1 MNLISGKNRLV
12 MTILLTGSNGFLG
25 KTILDVLEQEHH
37 FFTLSRSAGNYQL
50 NLDKQI
56 PDFQQKFDLVI
67 HVAGKAHSVP
77 KTDAEKKEFHQVN
90 VVGTENLLKG
100 LENSGIPAQ
109 FVFISSVAVYGQET
123 GIAISEDFLL
133 DAKDAYGLSK
143 IEGEKVILEWCKKNN
158 VICTILRLP
167 LLVGQNPP
175 GNLGSMMNAIK
186 KGFYFNIGGGIAKKS
201 MVLTKDVAKII
212 LVAAPKGGVFNLTD
226 RVHPT
231 FNELSVI
238 LASNQNKKSPLNMP
252 LFIAKLIGLIGDVLG
267 DKVPINT
274 NKVKKITSD
283 LTFDDSNAIH
293 KLNWKPEPVL
303 DFLRRENLL

>member
-1 MNLISGKNRLV
+1 
-12 MTILLTGSNGFLG
+12 
-25 KTILDVLEQEHH
+25 
-37 FFTLSRSAGNYQL
+37 
-50 NLDKQI
+50 
-56 PDFQQKFDLVI
+56 
-67 HVAGKAHSVP
+67 
-77 KTDAEKKEFHQVN
+77 
-90 VVGTENLLKG
+90 
-100 LENSGIPAQ
+100 
-109 FVFISSVAVYGQET
+109 
-123 GIAISEDFLL
+123 
-133 DAKDAYGLSK
+133 
-143 IEGEKVILEWCKKNN
+143 
-158 VICTILRLP
+158 
-167 LLVGQNPP
+167 
-175 GNLGSMMNAIK
+175 MMNAIK

-274 NKVKKITSD
+274 NKVKKTTSD